1 MTETELIQAL
11 KNKDSQAFQYVYDL
25 YYKKI
30 KSLCYG
36 KVGNTED
43 AEDLTQEVFIDLY
56 NSINKFRGDS
66 TVYTWLH
73 RVALNKSFN
82 FSKKKKI
89 RNIFVNNDE
98 LMAQHPD
105 KHEDENLKSK
115 QIKDLQKAIA
125 ALPKQQAKAF
135 TLFFYEGVPQKDIVE
150 IMELN
155 SVAAVEQLVHR
166 AKLNIKK
173 NMSLDG
179 ED

>member
-1 MTETELIQAL
+1 MTETELIRAL

-89 RNIFVNNDE
+89 RNIFVNNE
-98 LMAQHPD
+98 RGRVM
-105 KHEDENLKSK
+105 
-115 QIKDLQKAIA
+115 
-125 ALPKQQAKAF
+125 
-135 TLFFYEGVPQKDIVE
+135 
-150 IMELN
+150 
-155 SVAAVEQLVHR
+155 
-166 AKLNIKK
+166 
-173 NMSLDG
+173 
-179 ED
+179 